1 MKHKREMIIIKIKD
15 IEKNSIYVDL
25 FVNFT
30 YQILEFNQLK

>member
-15 IEKNSIYVDL
+15 IEIDSILVDL

-30 YQILEFNQLK
+30 NQILEFNHLK